1 MYPGER
7 FNCLSHLAGLFLV
20 LSGSVHLLNNVIQA
34 ADPYRIT
41 GVFVFSTTVTLLFI
55 SSTIYHGTRGPHK
68 NLWERLD
75 HCSIY
80 LVIAGT
86 VTPFVLRTG
95 MGYGSWFLLALIWT
109 LSILGI
115 YQQIRA
121 AHGVAPSIWIYLGL
135 GWLGVISVLREWRF
149 FNITSLSFLLIGA
162 MLYTIGT
169 IFYSNKWQFRHAHG
183 AWHLFVL
190 GGVICHYFAIRFY
203 VL

>member
-7 FNCLSHLAGLFLV
+7 FNCLSHLAGLV
-20 LSGSVHLLNNVIQA
+20 VMLSGSVYLLNNVIQA
-34 ADPYRIT
+34 GDLFKIS
-41 GVFVFSTTVTLLFI
+41 GVFVFSITVTLLFI
-55 SSTIYHGTRGPHK
+55 TSTIYHGTREPLK
-68 NLWERLD
+68 KFWQRFD

-80 LVIAGT
+80 LLIAGT
-86 VTPFVLRTG
+86 VTPFVLKAG
-95 MGYGSWFLLALIWT
+95 MGYESWFLLALIWS

-115 YQQIRA
+115 YQQILMEND
-121 AHGVAPSIWIYLGL
+121 GAPSIWIYLIL
-135 GWLGVISVLREWRF
+135 GWIGVISVLREWRF
-149 FNITSLSFLLIGA
+149 FSTISLSFLLIGA

-190 GGVICHYFAIRFY
+190 GGAICHLFSIKFY